1 VTPEGRLRDYRAADF
16 EAIWALDQ
24 ACFPPGVAYSRGE
37 LRAFLARRTA
47 QAIVAERAG
56 RVVAFVLGGRARGL
70 AGQVVTLDVAAPE
83 RRRGLGGRLLAEL
96 ERRLAAA
103 GATRVE
109 LETAVSNRTAIAFY
123 ERLGY
128 GKVARLP
135 DYYGPGQDAWA
146 MAKLLG
152 SDRRA

>member
-1 VTPEGRLRDYRAADF
+1 MHLRDYRPADF
-16 EAIWALDQ
+16 EAVWALDQ

-37 LRAFLARRTA
+37 LRAFLVRRTA
-47 QAIVAERAG
+47 QAIVAERDG
-56 RVVAFVLGGRARGL
+56 RVVAFVLGGRGRGP

-83 RRRGLGGRLLAEL
+83 RRRGLGGRLLVEL

-103 GATRVE
+103 GAARIE
-109 LETAVSNRTAIAFY
+109 LETAVSNRAAIAFY

-128 GKVARLP
+128 GKVARLR

-146 MAKLLG
+146 MAKPLG
-152 SDRRA
+152 GARAS